1 MDWQSKRIKLY
12 IEAGL
17 ALLLVLTLALA
28 GASGILSASA
38 DDSGREKERR
48 AVSDH
53 GRESG
58 DSSGDGGLF

>member
-38 DDSGREKERR
+38 DSSGRAKERLN
-48 AVSDH
+48 AVS
-53 GRESG
+53 EQ
-58 DSSGDGGLF
+58 DSD